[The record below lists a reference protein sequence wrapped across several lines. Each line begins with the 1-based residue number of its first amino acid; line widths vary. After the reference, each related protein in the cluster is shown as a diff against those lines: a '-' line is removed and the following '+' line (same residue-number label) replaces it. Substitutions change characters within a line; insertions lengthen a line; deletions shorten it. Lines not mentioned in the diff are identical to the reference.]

1 MILKMKQQRKDGS
14 MTEQN
19 DELKKRLGGE
29 YKLTD
34 GRVFWMDSL
43 AVDEIMKRLEM
54 FEFRLKEKV
63 DE

>member
-1 MILKMKQQRKDGS
+1 